1 MPDNEKHGIE
11 VTHEGYDKFIADWM
25 DCQSVLDG
33 GRAIKAGAER
43 FLPKPEGMSKSAYA
57 SYVQRALFYGATGRT
72 VEALTGA
79 VFRREPTV
87 EIQKSFEAELEDVTL
102 SGVSFQSIAQD
113 IFSRVLGVGRHGVLI
128 DWSDSNARPYWSR
141 YDATS
146 ITNWQ
151 TQRIGGKQVLT
162 QVILH
167 ETATTPSDDPFR
179 PAQSEQYRQL
189 FLAAQWPTKADTDGQ
204 RVDVQYEYHNVV
216 WQPKVTKDEL
226 GRERVEWVVVSDTVP
241 LRRGAAIPFIPFT
254 FFGPGGID
262 PMPLRPPLIDLVEVN
277 LAHYRVSADHKHALF
292 LTAQPTPWVTGV
304 KDANPEDLK
313 IGSSSAWVLES
324 PDAKVGMLEFSG
336 AGVEAMQADLK
347 DMQGQMSVLG
357 ARLLEVPPTTPET
370 ASAVRMRH
378 AGDDAVLQKIAM
390 SCGSGLTQV
399 LRQHAWWSGTGEYD
413 VTINVELSR
422 EFFAVRMGP
431 QELQALLLAV
441 QAGQL
446 SYATFYR
453 QLQLGGIA
461 RPGITEEDEK
471 HAIGADDGA
480 GSGAGGDE

>member
-1 MPDNEKHGIE
+1 MPDQEKHGIE
-11 VTHEGYDKFIADWM
+11 VTHEGYNQFVADWL

-43 FLPKPEGMSKSAYA
+43 FLPKPEGMSKSAYE
-57 SYVQRALFYGATGRT
+57 SYVKRALFYGATGRT

-87 EIQKSFEAELEDVTL
+87 EIQKSFKDELEDVTL
-102 SGVSFQSIAQD
+102 SGVSFQAIAQD

-128 DWSDSNARPYWSR
+128 DWSDTNARPYWTR

-167 ETATTPSDDPFR
+167 ETATAPSDDPFR
-179 PAQSEQYRQL
+179 PSQTEQYRQL
-189 FLAAQWPTKADTDGQ
+189 KLDTLVIAGTDTSPA
-204 RVDVQYEYHNVV
+204 VVTYEYHNVV
-216 WQPKVTKDEL
+216 WQPEVTKDES
-226 GRERVEWVVVSDTVP
+226 GRERIEWKVVSDTVP
-241 LRRGAAIPFIPFT
+241 MRRGESIPFIPFT

-262 PMPLRPPLIDLVEVN
+262 PMPLRPPLIDLIEVN

-292 LTAQPTPWVTGV
+292 LTAQPTPWVTGA
-304 KDANPEDLK
+304 KDGESEDLK
-313 IGSSSAWVLES
+313 IGSSIAWVFENEN
-324 PDAKVGMLEFSG
+324 AKVGMLEFTG

-413 VTINVELSR
+413 VTINVALSR

-441 QAGQL
+441 QAGQM
-446 SYATFYR
+446 SYSTFYR

-461 RPGITEEDEK
+461 RPGVSEEDEK

-480 GSGAGGDE
+480 GTGTGDDE

>member
-1 MPDNEKHGIE
+1 MPDKEKHGIE

-25 DCQSVLDG
+25 DCQTVLDG
-33 GRAIKAGAER
+33 GRAIKAEGDR
-43 FLPKPEGMSKSAYA
+43 FLPQPEGMSDDAYT
-57 SYVQRALFYGATGRT
+57 SYVHRALFYGATGRT

-87 EIQKSFEAELEDVTL
+87 ELPSAFEQELEDVTL
-102 SGVSFQSIAQD
+102 SGVSFQAIAQD

-128 DWSDSNARPYWSR
+128 DWSDTNGRPYWTR

-179 PAQSEQYRQL
+179 PNQTEQYRQL
-189 FLAAQWPTKADTDGQ
+189 KLDTLSVKREGSET
-204 RVDVQYEYHNVV
+204 VDVTYVYRNIV
-216 WQPKVTKDEL
+216 WQPRVTKDET
-226 GRERVEWVVVSDTVP
+226 GREVVEWVVFSDNVP
-241 LRRGAAIPFIPFT
+241 ERRGEPIPFIPFT

-292 LTAQPTPWVTGV
+292 LTAQPTPWVTGAREG
-304 KDANPEDLK
+304 DADNLK
-313 IGSSSAWVLES
+313 IGSSTAWVFES
-324 PDAKVGMLEFSG
+324 DKAQVGMLEFTG
-336 AGVEAMQADLK
+336 AGVEAMQVDLQ
-347 DMQGQMSVLG
+347 DMQRQMSVLG
-357 ARLLEVPPTTPET
+357 ARLLEVPPTHQE
-370 ASAVRMRH
+370 AAAAVRMRH

-390 SCGSGLTQV
+390 SVGGGLSQV

-413 VTINVELSR
+413 ETISVSLSR
-422 EFFAVRMGP
+422 EFFAVRMSP
-431 QELQALLLAV
+431 EEMQALLLAV
-441 QAGQL
+441 QAGQI
-446 SYATFYR
+446 SFSTFYR

-461 RPGITEEDEK
+461 RPGVSEEDEK
-471 HAIGADDGA
+471 HAIAADDGT
-480 GSGAGGDE
+480 GTGGGDE

>member
-1 MPDNEKHGIE
+1 MPADNEKHGIE
-11 VTHEGYDKFIADWM
+11 VTHEGYDKFIADWL

-33 GRAIKAGAER
+33 GRAIKSAGIR
-43 FLPKPEGMSKSAYA
+43 FLPKPEGMTNDAYT
-57 SYVQRALFYGATGRT
+57 SYVHRALFYGATGRT

-87 EIQKSFEAELEDVTL
+87 EMQKTFEAELADVTL
-102 SGVSFQSIAQD
+102 SGVSFQAIAQE

-128 DWSDSNARPYWSR
+128 DWSDTNARPYWSR

-167 ETATTPSDDPFR
+167 EIATTPSLDPFR
-179 PAQSEQYRQL
+179 PLQTEQYRQL
-189 FLAAQWPTKADTDGQ
+189 RLDTLFVQ
-204 RVDVQYEYHNVV
+204 RKGSTTSDVKYEYHNIV
-216 WQPKVTKDEL
+216 WQPKVTTDAGGQK
-226 GRERVEWVVVSDTVP
+226 RVEWVVVSDTVP
-241 LRRGAAIPFIPFT
+241 MRRGETIQFIPFT

-292 LTAQPTPWVTGV
+292 LTAQPTPWVTGA
-304 KDANPEDLK
+304 KEGDAGDLK
-313 IGSSSAWVLES
+313 IGSSTAWVFEVEG
-324 PDAKVGMLEFSG
+324 AKVGMLEFTG
-336 AGVEAMQADLK
+336 AGVQAMQADLQ
-347 DMQGQMSVLG
+347 DMQRQMSVLG
-357 ARLLEVPPTTPET
+357 ARLLEVPPTHQE
-370 ASAVRMRH
+370 AAAAVRMRH
-378 AGDDAVLQKIAM
+378 AGDDAVLQKIA
-390 SCGSGLTQV
+390 SSVGSGLTQV

-413 VTINVELSR
+413 ETITASLSR

-431 QELQALLLAV
+431 QELQSLLLAV
-441 QAGQL
+441 QAGQM
-446 SYATFYR
+446 SYSTFYR

-461 RPGITEEDEK
+461 RPGVTEEEEK
-471 HAIGADDGA
+471 HAIAADDGA
-480 GSGAGGDE
+480 GTGAGGDE

>member
-11 VTHEGYDKFIADWM
+11 VTHEGYDKFISDWM

-33 GRAIKAGAER
+33 GRAIKFGGTR
-43 FLPKPEGMSKSAYA
+43 FLPQPEGMSDDAYQ

-87 EIQKSFEAELEDVTL
+87 ELPKTFDDELEDVTL
-102 SGVSFQSIAQD
+102 SGVSFRAIAQD

-128 DWSDSNARPYWSR
+128 DWSDTNARPYWTR

-151 TQRIGGKQVLT
+151 TRRIGGKQVLT

-167 ETATTPSDDPFR
+167 EIATTPSDDPFR
-179 PAQSEQYRQL
+179 PNQTEQYRQL
-189 FLAAQWPTKADTDGQ
+189 TLDALVVDGTETTAASVT
-204 RVDVQYEYHNVV
+204 YEYRNIV
-216 WQPKVTKDEL
+216 WQPKVTKDET
-226 GRERVEWVVVSDTVP
+226 GREKVEWIIVSDIVP
-241 LRRGAAIPFIPFT
+241 KRRGEAIPFIPFT

-292 LTAQPTPWVTGV
+292 LTAQPTPWVTGA
-304 KDANPEDLK
+304 KEGDGDDLK
-313 IGSSSAWVLES
+313 IGSSTAWVFEAA
-324 PDAKVGMLEFSG
+324 DAKVGMLEFSG
-336 AGVEAMQADLK
+336 AGVEAMRLDLR
-347 DMQGQMSVLG
+347 DMQQQMSVLG
-357 ARLLEVPPTTPET
+357 ARLLEVPPTHQE
-370 ASAVRMRH
+370 AAAAVRMRH

-390 SCGSGLTQV
+390 SVGSGLSQV

-413 VTINVELSR
+413 ETINVSLSR
-422 EFFAVRMGP
+422 EFFAVRMGA
-431 QELQALLLAV
+431 QELQALLLTV
-441 QAGQL
+441 QAGQM

-461 RPGITEEDEK
+461 RPGVSEEDEK
-471 HAIGADDGA
+471 HAISADDGA
-480 GSGAGGDE
+480 GTGGDE

>member
-11 VTHEGYDKFIADWM
+11 VTHEGYDKFVTDWM

-33 GRAIKAGAER
+33 GRAVKAAGDR
-43 FLPKPEGMSKSAYA
+43 FLPKPEGMSAAAYK
-57 SYVQRALFYGATGRT
+57 SYVQRALFYGASGRT

-87 EIQKSFEAELEDVTL
+87 ELPNTFEKELTDVTL
-102 SGVSFQSIAQD
+102 SGVSFQAIAQD
-113 IFSRVLGVGRHGVLI
+113 IFSRVLGVGRHGILI
-128 DWSDSNARPYWSR
+128 DWSDTNSRPYWSR

-167 ETATTPSDDPFR
+167 EIATMPSDDPFR
-179 PAQSEQYRQL
+179 PSQTEQYRQL
-189 FLAAQWPTKADTDGQ
+189 SLQVQTTTDGPDGQ
-204 RVDVQYEYHNVV
+204 RVDVRFEYHNIV
-216 WQPKVTKDEL
+216 WQPEVTKNES
-226 GRERVEWVVVSDTVP
+226 GRERIEWKVVSDTVP

-254 FFGPGGID
+254 FFGPGGLD

-292 LTAQPTPWVTGV
+292 LTAQPTPWVTGA
-304 KDANPEDLK
+304 KEGDSTDLK
-313 IGSSSAWVLES
+313 IGSSTAWVFEAA
-324 PDAKVGMLEFSG
+324 DTKVGMLEFTG
-336 AGVEAMQADLK
+336 EGVEAMQSDLK
-347 DMQGQMSVLG
+347 DMQQQMSVLG
-357 ARLLEVPPTTPET
+357 ARLLEVPPTHQEA

-390 SCGSGLTQV
+390 SVGGGLTQV

-413 VTINVELSR
+413 ETINASLSR

-431 QELQALLLAV
+431 EELNALLLAV

-461 RPGITEEDEK
+461 RPGVSEEDEK

-480 GSGAGGDE
+480 GTGAGGDE

>member
-1 MPDNEKHGIE
+1 MPDKEKHGIE
-11 VTHEGYDKFIADWM
+11 ATHEGYDKFIADWM
-25 DCQSVLDG
+25 DCQTVLNG
-33 GRAIKAGAER
+33 GRAIKAEGDR
-43 FLPKPEGMSKSAYA
+43 FLPQPEGMSDDAYT
-57 SYVQRALFYGATGRT
+57 SYVHRALFYGATGRT

-87 EIQKSFEAELEDVTL
+87 ELPKAFEQELEDVTL
-102 SGVSFQSIAQD
+102 SGVSFQAIAQD

-128 DWSDSNARPYWSR
+128 DWSDTNKRPYWTR

-179 PAQSEQYRQL
+179 PNQTEQYRQL
-189 FLAAQWPTKADTDGQ
+189 RLDTRLDTPAA
-204 RVDVQYEYHNVV
+204 DVVYEYRNTV
-216 WQPKVTKDEL
+216 WQPRITKDET
-226 GRERVEWVVVSDTVP
+226 GREQVEWVITSDTVP
-241 LRRGAAIPFIPFT
+241 ERRGKPIPFIPFT

-292 LTAQPTPWVTGV
+292 LTAQPTPWVTGAREG
-304 KDANPEDLK
+304 DADNLK
-313 IGSSSAWVLES
+313 IGSSTAWVFES
-324 PDAKVGMLEFSG
+324 EKAKVGMLEFTG
-336 AGVEAMQADLK
+336 AGVEAMQVDLQ
-347 DMQGQMSVLG
+347 DMQRQMSVLG
-357 ARLLEVPPTTPET
+357 ARLLEVPPTHQE
-370 ASAVRMRH
+370 AAAAVRMRH

-390 SCGSGLTQV
+390 SVGGGLSQV
-399 LRQHAWWSGTGEYD
+399 LRQHAWWSGTSDYD
-413 VTINVELSR
+413 ETITASLSR
-422 EFFAVRMGP
+422 EFFAVRMGA
-431 QELQALLLAV
+431 QELQALLLTV
-441 QAGQL
+441 QAGQM

-461 RPGITEEDEK
+461 RPGVTEEEEK

-480 GSGAGGDE
+480 GTGEGGE

>member
-25 DCQSVLDG
+25 DCQLALDG
-33 GRAIKAGAER
+33 GRAIKAAGDR
-43 FLPKPEGMSKSAYA
+43 FLPQPEGMSDDSYAAY
-57 SYVQRALFYGATGRT
+57 VHRALFYGATGRT

-87 EIQKSFEAELEDVTL
+87 ELPSAFQPDLDDVTL
-102 SGVSFQSIAQD
+102 SGVSFHAIAQD

-128 DWSDSNARPYWSR
+128 DWSDTNDRPYWTR
-141 YDATS
+141 YDASS

-151 TQRIGGKQVLT
+151 TQRVGGKQVLT

-167 ETATTPSDDPFR
+167 ETATTPSGDPFR
-179 PAQSEQYRQL
+179 PNQTEQYRQL
-189 FLAAQWPTKADTDGQ
+189 RLDKLVRNGPDATSPTIVT
-204 RVDVQYEYHNVV
+204 YEYHNIV
-216 WQPKVTKDEL
+216 WQPKVTKDEQ
-226 GRERVEWVVVSDTVP
+226 GRERVEWVVVDDKTP
-241 LRRGAAIPFIPFT
+241 ERRGASIPFIPFT

-262 PMPLRPPLIDLVEVN
+262 PMPMRPPLIDLIEVN

-292 LTAQPTPWVTGV
+292 LTAQPTPFVTGA
-304 KDANPEDLK
+304 KEGDTNDLK
-313 IGSSSAWVLES
+313 IGSSTAWVFES
-324 PDAKVGMLEFSG
+324 PDAKVGMLEFTG

-357 ARLLEVPPTTPET
+357 ARLLEAPPTNREAAET
-370 ASAVRMRH
+370 VKMRH
-378 AGDDAVLQKIAM
+378 AGDEAVLQKIA
-390 SCGSGLTQV
+390 SSVGAGLTQA
-399 LRQHAWWSGTGEYD
+399 LRQHAWWSGTSEYD
-413 VTINVELSR
+413 KAITASLSR
-422 EFFAVRMGP
+422 EFFAARMGP

-441 QAGQL
+441 QAGQM
-446 SYATFYR
+446 SFATFYR

-461 RPGITEEDEK
+461 RPGVSEEDEK

-480 GSGAGGDE
+480 GRGGDE

>member
-11 VTHEGYDKFIADWM
+11 VTHEGYDKFIADWV

-33 GRAIKAGAER
+33 GRAIKSDGTR
-43 FLPKPEGMSKSAYA
+43 FLPQPEGMSDDAYSAY
-57 SYVQRALFYGATGRT
+57 VHRALFYGATGRT

-87 EIQKSFEAELEDVTL
+87 ELPKTFEDELTDVTL
-102 SGVSFQSIAQD
+102 SGVSFQAIAQD

-128 DWSDSNARPYWSR
+128 DWSDTNARPYWTR

-151 TQRIGGKQVLT
+151 TERIGGKQVLT

-167 ETATTPSDDPFR
+167 EVATTASDDPFR
-179 PAQSEQYRQL
+179 PNQTEQYRQL
-189 FLAAQWPTKADTDGQ
+189 MLQVEVVSPGVLNVTRAEV
-204 RVDVQYEYHNVV
+204 RYEYHNIV
-216 WQPKVTKDEL
+216 WQPEVTKDET
-226 GRERVEWVVVSDTVP
+226 GREKVEWKVVSDTVP
-241 LRRGAAIPFIPFT
+241 KRRGESIPFIPFT

-262 PMPLRPPLIDLVEVN
+262 PLPLRPPLIDLVEVN

-292 LTAQPTPWVTGV
+292 LTAQPTPWVTGA
-304 KDANPEDLK
+304 KEGEATDLK
-313 IGSSSAWVLES
+313 IGSSIVWLFEE
-324 PDAKVGMLEFSG
+324 PEAKVGMLEFTG
-336 AGVEAMQADLK
+336 AGVEAMQKDLQ
-347 DMQGQMSVLG
+347 DMQRQMSVLG
-357 ARLLEVPPTTPET
+357 ARLLEVPPTHQE
-370 ASAVRMRH
+370 AAAAVRMRH

-390 SCGSGLTQV
+390 SVGGGLSQV
-399 LRQHAWWSGTGEYD
+399 LRQHAWWSGTSEYD
-413 VTINVELSR
+413 ETITASLSR
-422 EFFAVRMGP
+422 EFFAVRMGA
-431 QELQALLLAV
+431 QELQALLLTV
-441 QAGQL
+441 QAGQM

-461 RPGITEEDEK
+461 RPGVTEEDEK

-480 GSGAGGDE
+480 GTGAGGDE

>member
-1 MPDNEKHGIE
+1 MPDQEKHGIE

-33 GRAIKAGAER
+33 GRAIKVEGTR
-43 FLPKPEGMSKSAYA
+43 FLPQPEGMSNDAYEA
-57 SYVQRALFYGATGRT
+57 YVQRALFYGATGRT

-87 EIQKSFEAELEDVTL
+87 ELPTAFEDELEDVTL
-102 SGVSFQSIAQD
+102 SGVSFQAIAQY

-128 DWSDSNARPYWSR
+128 DWSDTNARPYWSR

-167 ETATTPSDDPFR
+167 EIATTPSDDPFR
-179 PAQSEQYRQL
+179 PHQTEQYRQL
-189 FLAAQWPTKADTDGQ
+189 KLDTLVADGTETSAAIVT
-204 RVDVQYEYHNVV
+204 YEYHNIV
-216 WQPKVTKDEL
+216 WQPEVTKDET
-226 GRERVEWVVVSDTVP
+226 GREKVEWKVVSDTVP
-241 LRRGAAIPFIPFT
+241 KRRGELIPFIPFT

-262 PMPLRPPLIDLVEVN
+262 PMPMRPPLIDLVEVN

-292 LTAQPTPWVTGV
+292 LTAQPTPWVTGW
-304 KDANPEDLK
+304 KDIDGEDLL
-313 IGSSSAWVLES
+313 IGSGSAWRFDNA
-324 PDAKVGMLEFSG
+324 DAKVGMLEFTGS
-336 AGVEAMQADLK
+336 GVEAMRLDLR

-357 ARLLEVPPTTPET
+357 ARLLEVPPTHQE
-370 ASAVRMRH
+370 AAAAVRMRH

-390 SCGSGLTQV
+390 SVGGGLSQV
-399 LRQHAWWSGTGEYD
+399 LRQHAWWSGTSEYD
-413 VTINVELSR
+413 ETITASLSR
-422 EFFAVRMGP
+422 EFFAVRMGA
-431 QELQALLLAV
+431 QELQALLLTV
-441 QAGQL
+441 QAGQM

-461 RPGITEEDEK
+461 RPGVSEEDEK

-480 GSGAGGDE
+480 GTGDGGDE

>member
-1 MPDNEKHGIE
+1 MPDQEKHGIE
-11 VTHEGYDKFIADWM
+11 VTHEGYNKFIADWM

-43 FLPKPEGMSKSAYA
+43 FLPKPEGMSTAAYA

-87 EIQKSFEAELEDVTL
+87 ELPTTFEDELADVTL
-102 SGVSFQSIAQD
+102 SGVSFQAIAQD

-128 DWSDSNARPYWSR
+128 DWSDTNARPYWTR

-151 TQRIGGKQVLT
+151 TERIGGKQVLT

-167 ETATTPSDDPFR
+167 EVATTSSGDPFR
-179 PAQSEQYRQL
+179 PNQTEQYRQL
-189 FLAAQWPTKADTDGQ
+189 RLDTFNLITGKPDEP
-204 RVDVQYEYHNVV
+204 VLEAKYVYHNIV
-216 WQPKVTKDEL
+216 WQPEVTKDES
-226 GRERVEWVVVSDTVP
+226 GRERIEWKVVSDTVP
-241 LRRGAAIPFIPFT
+241 MRRGESVPFIPFT

-292 LTAQPTPWVTGV
+292 LTAQPTPWVTGA
-304 KDANPEDLK
+304 KEGEATDLK
-313 IGSSSAWVLES
+313 IGSSTAWVFED
-324 PDAKVGMLEFSG
+324 PDAKVGMLEFTG

-357 ARLLEVPPTTPET
+357 ARLLEVPPTHQE
-370 ASAVRMRH
+370 AAAAIRMRH

-390 SCGSGLTQV
+390 SVGGGLSQV

-413 VTINVELSR
+413 ETINVALSR
-422 EFFAVRMGP
+422 EFFAVRMGA
-431 QELQALLLAV
+431 QELQALLLTV
-441 QAGQL
+441 QAGQM

-461 RPGITEEDEK
+461 RPGVSEEDEK

-480 GSGAGGDE
+480 GTGGDE

>member
-1 MPDNEKHGIE
+1 MPENEKHGIE

-33 GRAIKAGAER
+33 GRAIKSEGNR
-43 FLPKPEGMSKSAYA
+43 FLPQPEGMSDDAYTA
-57 SYVQRALFYGATGRT
+57 YVQRALFYGATGRT

-87 EIQKSFEAELEDVTL
+87 ELPKTFEDELADVTL
-102 SGVSFQSIAQD
+102 SGVSFQAIAQD

-128 DWSDSNARPYWSR
+128 DWSDTNNRPYWTR

-151 TQRIGGKQVLT
+151 TERIGGKQVLT

-179 PAQSEQYRQL
+179 PNQTEQYRQL
-189 FLAAQWPTKADTDGQ
+189 KLDAVVITERDGSETFDI
-204 RVDVQYEYHNVV
+204 RFEYRNIV
-216 WQPKVTKDEL
+216 WQPRVTKDER
-226 GRERVEWVVVSDTVP
+226 GREQVEWIVASDTIP
-241 LRRGAAIPFIPFT
+241 QRRGASIPFIPFT

-292 LTAQPTPWVTGV
+292 LTAQPTPWVTG
-304 KDANPEDLK
+304 AGNEDTSDMK
-313 IGSSSAWVLES
+313 IGSSTAWVFEQA
-324 PDAKVGMLEFSG
+324 DAKVGMLEFTG
-336 AGVEAMQADLK
+336 AGVEAMQKDLQ
-347 DMQGQMSVLG
+347 DMQRQMSVLG
-357 ARLLEVPPTTPET
+357 ARLLEVPPTHQE
-370 ASAVRMRH
+370 AAAAVRMRH

-390 SCGSGLTQV
+390 SVGGGLSQV

-413 VTINVELSR
+413 ETITASLSR
-422 EFFAVRMGP
+422 EFFAVRMGA
-431 QELQALLLAV
+431 QELQALLLTV
-441 QAGQL
+441 QAGQM

-461 RPGITEEDEK
+461 RPGITDEDEK

-480 GSGAGGDE
+480 GTGGDE

>member
-1 MPDNEKHGIE
+1 MPENEKHGIE

-33 GRAIKAGAER
+33 GRAIKSEGAR
-43 FLPKPEGMSKSAYA
+43 FLPQPEGMSDDAYSA
-57 SYVQRALFYGATGRT
+57 YVQRALFYGATGRT

-87 EIQKSFEAELEDVTL
+87 ELPKTFEDELADVTL
-102 SGVSFQSIAQD
+102 SGVSFQAIAQD

-128 DWSDSNARPYWSR
+128 DWSDTNNRPYWTR

-151 TQRIGGKQVLT
+151 TERIGGKQVLT

-167 ETATTPSDDPFR
+167 ETATTPSEDPFR
-179 PAQSEQYRQL
+179 PNQTEQYRQL
-189 FLAAQWPTKADTDGQ
+189 KLDAVVITERDGSETFDI
-204 RVDVQYEYHNVV
+204 RFEYRNIV
-216 WQPKVTKDEL
+216 WQPRVTKDES
-226 GRERVEWVVVSDTVP
+226 GREQVEWIVASDTIP
-241 LRRGAAIPFIPFT
+241 QRRGASIPFIPFT

-292 LTAQPTPWVTGV
+292 LTAQPTPWVTGA
-304 KDANPEDLK
+304 KEGDSNDLK
-313 IGSSSAWVLES
+313 IGSSTAWVFET
-324 PDAKVGMLEFSG
+324 PEARVGMLEFTGS
-336 AGVEAMQADLK
+336 GVEAMRKDLL
-347 DMQGQMSVLG
+347 DMQQQMSVLG
-357 ARLLEVPPTTPET
+357 ARLLEVPPTHQEA

-378 AGDDAVLQKIAM
+378 AGDDAVLQKIAA
-390 SCGSGLTQV
+390 SVGGGLSQV

-413 VTINVELSR
+413 ETITASLSR
-422 EFFAVRMGP
+422 EFFAVRMSP
-431 QELQALLLAV
+431 EELNALLLAV

-461 RPGITEEDEK
+461 RPGVTEEEEK

-480 GSGAGGDE
+480 GTGGGGDE

>member
-25 DCQSVLDG
+25 DCQSVLNG
-33 GRAIKAGAER
+33 GRAIKAGGER
-43 FLPKPEGMSKSAYA
+43 FLPKPEGMSKAAYTA
-57 SYVQRALFYGATGRT
+57 YVQRALFYGATGRT

-87 EIQKSFEAELEDVTL
+87 EIQKTFEDELEDVTL
-102 SGVSFQSIAQD
+102 SGVSFQAIAQD

-128 DWSDSNARPYWSR
+128 DWSDTNARPYWTR

-167 ETATTPSDDPFR
+167 EIATTPSSDPFR
-179 PAQSEQYRQL
+179 PDQTEQYRQL
-189 FLAAQWPTKADTDGQ
+189 KLDALVIDGTDTSKASVT
-204 RVDVQYEYHNVV
+204 YEYHNIV
-216 WQPKVTKDEL
+216 WQPKTTTDEN
-226 GRERVEWVVVSDTVP
+226 GREKVEWIVISDKVP
-241 LRRGAAIPFIPFT
+241 ERRGESIPFIPFT

-262 PMPLRPPLIDLVEVN
+262 PLPMRPPLIDLVEVN

-292 LTAQPTPWVTGV
+292 LTGQPTPWATGV
-304 KDANPEDLK
+304 KEGDAEDLK
-313 IGSSSAWVLES
+313 IGSSTAWVFEN
-324 PDAKVGMLEFSG
+324 PDAKVGMLEFTG
-336 AGVEAMQADLK
+336 AGVAAMQGDLQ
-347 DMQGQMSVLG
+347 DMQRLMSVLG
-357 ARLLEVPPTTPET
+357 ARLLEAPPTNREAAET
-370 ASAVRMRH
+370 VKMRH
-378 AGDDAVLQKIAM
+378 AGDDAVLQRIA
-390 SCGSGLTQV
+390 SSVGAGLTQV

-413 VTINVELSR
+413 ETISAVLSR
-422 EFFAVRMGP
+422 EFFAARMGS
-431 QELQALLLAV
+431 QELQALLLTV
-441 QAGQL
+441 QAGQI

-461 RPGITEEDEK
+461 RPGVSEEDEK
-471 HAIGADDGA
+471 HAIGADDG
-480 GSGAGGDE
+480 SGAGTGGDE